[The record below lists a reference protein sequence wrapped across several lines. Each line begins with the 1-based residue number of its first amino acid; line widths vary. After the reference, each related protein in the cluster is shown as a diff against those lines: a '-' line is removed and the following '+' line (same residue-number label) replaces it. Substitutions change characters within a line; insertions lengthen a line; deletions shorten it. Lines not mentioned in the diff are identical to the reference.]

1 MKILQLGTNLFPD
14 RDTIISSV
22 KLLEKEH
29 TLTKIDISSTT
40 LNDTDWDSI
49 VTAILAAD
57 LTITV

>member
-1 MKILQLGTNLFPD
+1 MKILQLDTNLFPD
-14 RDTIISSV
+14 CDTIVGSV

-29 TLTKIDISSTT
+29 TLTRIDISNTT
-40 LNDTDWDSI
+40 LDNTDWDSI